1 MIDVI
6 VIGARGRMGSLVA
19 RTVEAQPDMRL
30 VALVDP
36 AFAGADEPGSAA
48 PSTSTSTAQ
57 SFASLKLAL
66 QQTKPTVAVEFSL
79 PASVYAN
86 TLALLEAGVDT
97 VVGATGLSDEQ
108 LAQLFA
114 AARRHDA
121 HLFVAPNFALGAV
134 LLMEFSR
141 LAAKVFERA
150 EIIEFHHEAKVDAPS
165 GTSLRTA
172 ALMSSEPGSNLI
184 AAPVPPSSALACASG
199 PATDNSAHASRG
211 LERGPVNIHSV
222 RLPGLVAHQE
232 VLFGGTGE
240 LLTLRHDSF
249 ALESFMTG
257 VMLAVREVGRLTEP
271 TVGLEKLLAE

>member
-1 MIDVI
+1 M
-6 VIGARGRMGSLVA
+6 
-19 RTVEAQPDMRL
+19 
-30 VALVDP
+30 
-36 AFAGADEPGSAA
+36 
-48 PSTSTSTAQ
+48 
-57 SFASLKLAL
+57 
-66 QQTKPTVAVEFSL
+66 
-79 PASVYAN
+79 YAN

-97 VVGATGLSDEQ
+97 VVGATGLGDEQ

-114 AARRHDA
+114 TAREHNT

-141 LAAKVFERA
+141 LASRVFERA
-150 EIIEFHHEAKVDAPS
+150 EIIEFHHEGKVDAPS
-165 GTSLRTA
+165 GTALRTA
-172 ALMSSEPGSNLI
+172 ALMNNESGSKI
-184 AAPVPPSSALACASG
+184 SATPMPPTASKSGASG
-199 PATDNSAHASRG
+199 GDGEPVSRG
-211 LERGPVNIHSV
+211 LGRGPVRVHSV

-232 VLFGGTGE
+232 VLFGGPGE

>member
-1 MIDVI
+1 MIDVL
-6 VIGARGRMGSLVA
+6 VVGGRGRMGSLVA

-36 AFAGADEPGSAA
+36 AYGSDAEATSA
-48 PSTSTSTAQ
+48 PEVPCFTNLDSALRGTA
-57 SFASLKLAL
+57 
-66 QQTKPTVAVEFSL
+66 PTVAVEFSL
-79 PASVYAN
+79 PASVYGN
-86 TLALLEAGVDT
+86 TLALLTAGVDT

-108 LAQLFA
+108 LAQLFT
-114 AARRHDA
+114 AARESRA

-141 LAAKVFERA
+141 QAAKVFARA
-150 EIIEFHHEAKVDAPS
+150 EIIELHHESKVDAPS
-165 GTSLRTA
+165 GTALRTA
-172 ALMSSEPGSNLI
+172 ALMNDEPGANLV
-184 AAPVPPSSALACASG
+184 AAPEHPGAGGSPTPEGTVQS
-199 PATDNSAHASRG
+199 ASRG
-211 LERGPVNIHSV
+211 LEQGAVQVHSV

-257 VMLAVREVGRLTEP
+257 VILAVRTVGRLEEP
-271 TVGLEKLLAE
+271 TVGLEKILAE

>member
-1 MIDVI
+1 MIDVL
-6 VIGARGRMGSLVA
+6 VIGACGRMGSLVA

-36 AFAGADEPGSAA
+36 AFAKADAGGTGACVTTSSA
-48 PSTSTSTAQ
+48 PP
-57 SFASLKLAL
+57 FASLELAL

-114 AARRHDA
+114 AARKHSA

-141 LAAKVFERA
+141 RAARVFERA
-150 EIIEFHHEAKVDAPS
+150 EIIEFHHETKVDAPS

-172 ALMSSEPGSNLI
+172 ALMSDEPGSKLS
-184 AAPVPPSSALACASG
+184 ATPAP
-199 PATDNSAHASRG
+199 PATSWSDSNAGEPVSRG
-211 LERGPVNIHSV
+211 LGRGPVRVHSV

-232 VLFGGTGE
+232 VLFGGPGE

-257 VMLAVREVGRLTEP
+257 VMLAVREVGHLAEP
-271 TVGLEKLLAE
+271 VVGLEKLLAE

>member
-6 VIGARGRMGSLVA
+6 VIGACGRMGALVA

-36 AFAGADEPGSAA
+36 AFANADVGEAGASVTTSSA
-48 PSTSTSTAQ
+48 PS
-57 SFASLKLAL
+57 FAGLAL
-66 QQTKPTVAVEFSL
+66 ALKQTKPTVAVEFSL

-86 TLALLEAGVDT
+86 TLALLEAGIDT

-114 AARRHDA
+114 AARKHSA
-121 HLFVAPNFALGAV
+121 HLLVAPNFALGAV

-141 LAAKVFERA
+141 RAARVFERA

-172 ALMSSEPGSNLI
+172 ALMNDEPGSKLS
-184 AAPVPPSSALACASG
+184 ATPAP
-199 PATDNSAHASRG
+199 PATSKSDSGADEPVSRG
-211 LERGPVNIHSV
+211 LGRGPVRVHSV

-232 VLFGGTGE
+232 VLFGGPGE

-249 ALESFMTG
+249 TLESFMTG
-257 VMLAVREVGRLTEP
+257 VMLAVREVGHLTEP

>member
-1 MIDVI
+1 MIDVL
-6 VIGARGRMGSLVA
+6 VVGGHGRMGSLVA

-36 AFAGADEPGSAA
+36 AYGSDADP
-48 PSTSTSTAQ
+48 TSTAAVA
-57 SFASLKLAL
+57 SFTELALAL
-66 QQTKPTVAVEFSL
+66 QETAPTVAVEFSL

-86 TLALLEAGVDT
+86 TLSLLAAGVDT
-97 VVGATGLSDEQ
+97 VVGATGLTDEQ
-108 LAQLFA
+108 LAQLFT
-114 AARRHDA
+114 AARESHA

-141 LAAKVFERA
+141 QAARVFARA
-150 EIIEFHHEAKVDAPS
+150 EIIELHHESKVDAPS
-165 GTSLRTA
+165 GTALRTA
-172 ALMSSEPGSNLI
+172 ALMNDEPASRLV
-184 AAPVPPSSALACASG
+184 AASQQRGATEAVTADGAEQPV
-199 PATDNSAHASRG
+199 SRG
-211 LERGPVNIHSV
+211 LEQGAVHVHSV

-257 VMLAVREVGRLTEP
+257 VMLAVRTVGQLEEP
-271 TVGLEKLLAE
+271 TVGLEKILAE

>member
-1 MIDVI
+1 MIDVL
-6 VIGARGRMGSLVA
+6 VIGACGRMGSLVA

-36 AFAGADEPGSAA
+36 AFAKADAGGTGACVTTSSA
-48 PSTSTSTAQ
+48 PP
-57 SFASLKLAL
+57 FASLELAL

-97 VVGATGLSDEQ
+97 VVGATGLRDEQ

-114 AARRHDA
+114 AARKHSA

-141 LAAKVFERA
+141 RAARVFERA
-150 EIIEFHHEAKVDAPS
+150 EIIEFHHETKVDAPS

-172 ALMSSEPGSNLI
+172 ALMSDEPGSKLS
-184 AAPVPPSSALACASG
+184 ATPAP
-199 PATDNSAHASRG
+199 PATSWSDSNAGEPVSRG
-211 LERGPVNIHSV
+211 LGRGPVRVHSV

-232 VLFGGTGE
+232 VLFGGPGE

-257 VMLAVREVGRLTEP
+257 VILAVRKVGRLTEP